1 MKKMISILIAL
12 TMLVSVIPSA
22 FAEGEEV
29 EGPPVAKKYTF
40 NYSAIN
46 LSTSTVLSEI
56 DSTAVDKDN
65 KNIYET
71 YGWKYF
77 DMSEALKAKELKDS
91 SGNKKHVALVWT
103 TANHLFFHASAGV
116 PIEFALSLKAPE
128 ISGFYVPILNWY
140 SGNNNASL
148 DWYLSKSAA
157 GMTTVEQYLKTENFV
172 ATDSQTTANNYEL
185 SSPKAIY
192 TTGDDEILTAF
203 SAVKSKQYK
212 FVSITL
218 NPLIPTEMITTVNET
233 NTVSLNLTDADT
245 TNDTATAS
253 TTVSGKTIVGTTETS
268 ITNMPVS
275 NKFITYKSSNDAV
288 AKVAADGT
296 ITAVGNGTATIYAES
311 SDEKYSSSENGIT
324 VTVTAPAE
332 PEDDEALS
340 DAFDAKE
347 ETVNTY
353 VESTVTGITE
363 DTTIKAEKN
372 SDGTFSLTAPET
384 KSDKKFLYWAK
395 GMSANKKIVSF
406 DSVLSDY
413 MPEEDGK
420 NYLVAVYE
428 GDVSDIAEYYNAN
441 GQRIATKTEPAL
453 PSMAGF
459 GKATGWKKYGETNI
473 YVAEY
478 AGKTQPDNV
487 TVTVDGKEET
497 VPYGTEIVC
506 TADSTKANFKCWTK
520 SDINGKTE
528 IVSANETYKFNAW
541 EDCEVTAIYED
552 HIYKGDKFKI
562 IIDTFTVG
570 EETGVMAEFI
580 GLDNAVEKGIM
591 FGTKKIAMTRPG
603 NQFTVTADKDGTFKG
618 YAIVGNVADGYTMI
632 TDGEITVTAG
642 K

>member
-29 EGPPVAKKYTF
+29 EVTSQSYRETYDFYYAAVGL
-40 NYSAIN
+40 SAITK
-46 LSTSTVLSEI
+46 LYEI
-56 DSTAVDKDN
+56 DGN
-65 KNIYET
+65 KTSDAGDNIYDK

-77 DMSEALKAKELKDS
+77 DMSDDLLKKAEVATKLLGDLRNTTDHLSMRIKSYAASSVDLKFALSHKLMGASGFYIPKVMLEVGNAGSSSMKIMWYMSPVEDGKVTVEDYLKDNKLIMDLGITKWKTLEFVSQNAIYFLKDKEVISAFS
-91 SGNKKHVALVWT
+91 SGNGDYEFHYIDLVQ
-103 TANHLFFHASAGV
+103 
-116 PIEFALSLKAPE
+116 
-128 ISGFYVPILNWY
+128 ILNPI
-140 SGNNNASL
+140 
-148 DWYLSKSAA
+148 
-157 GMTTVEQYLKTENFV
+157 MTLLVDNISFDI
-172 ATDSQTTANNYEL
+172 AD
-185 SSPKAIY
+185 
-192 TTGDDEILTAF
+192 G
-203 SAVKSKQYK
+203 
-212 FVSITL
+212 
-218 NPLIPTEMITTVNET
+218 
-233 NTVSLNLTDADT
+233 DT
-245 TNDTATAS
+245 TNDTTSAS
-253 TTVSGKTIVGTTETS
+253 VVVSGKTVVDSVEETV
-268 ITNMPVS
+268 TNMPVS
-275 NKFITYKSSNDAV
+275 NNFITYKSSKDSV
-288 AKVAADGT
+288 ATVSADGT
-296 ITAVGNGTATIYAES
+296 VTAVGAGEAKIWAES
-311 SDEKYSSSENGIT
+311 KDGLVKSKEIT
-324 VTVTAPAE
+324 VTVAGATE
-332 PEDDEALS
+332 PSDDEALTN
-340 DAFDAKE
+340 AFDAKE

-459 GKATGWKKYGETNI
+459 GKATGWKRYGETNI

-478 AGKTQPDNV
+478 EGKTQPDNV
-487 TVTVDGKEET
+487 TVTVDGKANT

-506 TADSTKANFKCWTK
+506 TADSTKENFKCWTK
-520 SDINGKTE
+520 SDINGETE
-528 IVSANETYKFNAW
+528 IVSVNETYKFNAW